1 MHPMSSLAA
10 PLLDWY
16 DRTARDLPWRGPEVS
31 PWAVLVSEVMLQ
43 QTPVARVLPVY
54 AAWLARWPTPAA
66 LAADPPGEAV
76 RMWGRLGYPRRALRL
91 HYCATL
97 VRDRHGGELPRD
109 VDALEQ
115 LPGIGSYTARAIA
128 AFAYGQRVPVVDT
141 NVRRTFWRAVV
152 GHAAPLPM
160 STRKQLREV
169 DAILPD
175 DAEVAARFSVALM
188 ELGALICTARSP
200 KCADCPIADQCV
212 WRSLG
217 YPPAT
222 GPAPRTQKFT
232 GTDRQVRGLLMA
244 VLRETPVPVA
254 KQQLDLVW
262 ADAVQRERALDSL
275 VVDGLVDPLPD
286 GRFALPAGTVTRR

>member
-1 MHPMSSLAA
+1 MAAMSSLAT

-16 DRTARDLPWRGPEVS
+16 DRTARDLPWRRPDVS

-43 QTPVARVLPVY
+43 QTPVARVLPAY
-54 AAWLARWPTPAA
+54 AAWVARWPTPAA
-66 LAADPPGEAV
+66 LAAEEPGEAV

-97 VRDRHGGELPRD
+97 VRDRYDGELPRE

-141 NVRRTFWRAVV
+141 NVRRTFWRAVF
-152 GHAAPLPM
+152 GHAAPLPL
-160 STRKQLREV
+160 STRKQLRDV
-169 DAILPD
+169 KAILPD
-175 DAEVAARFSVALM
+175 EAKVAARFSVALM
-188 ELGALICTARSP
+188 ELGALICTARNP
-200 KCADCPIADQCV
+200 RCADCPIADQCV
-212 WRSLG
+212 WRSVG

-244 VLRETPVPVA
+244 VLRETPAPVP
-254 KQQLDLVW
+254 KQQLDVVW

-286 GRFALPAGTVTRR
+286 GRFALPAGPATRR